1 MDAEEYSVMARV
13 ESDHWWYRGLRDRVV
28 AELESRVSGD
38 VTILDAG
45 CGTGGTLVTLERR
58 FPSARIIGI
67 DASPLAISYAREKVG
82 GSIAYG
88 SVNALPVADSSIDAI
103 TSLDVIYHDGVDEK
117 LALNEMIRVLKPNGI
132 AVVNVPAFEWIRSRH
147 DVAVHTAHRYTTGG
161 FRGKAKAS
169 GFDVLT
175 CQYRNSLL
183 FPLMLVK
190 RLMQRSN
197 GHTKSN
203 SAVNLPSL
211 PINYLFGIVLAFE
224 NRLTRFGVK
233 FPAGGSVF
241 ALLVKRA
248 R

>member
-13 ESDHWWYRGLRDRVV
+13 ESNHWWYRGLRDRVV

-67 DASPLAISYAREKVG
+67 DASPLAISYAREKAG

-117 LALNEMIRVLKPNGI
+117 LALTEMVRVLKPDGI
-132 AVVNVPAFEWIRSRH
+132 AVVNVPAYEWLRSVH

-161 FRGKAKAS
+161 FRDKAKGA
-169 GFDVLT
+169 GFDVIS

-183 FPLMLVK
+183 FPLMLAR
-190 RLMQRSN
+190 RLTQRSN
-197 GHTKSN
+197 GHTKSD
-203 SAVNLPSL
+203 SAVNRPSL
-211 PINYLFGIVLAFE
+211 PINYLFGIVLALE
-224 NRLTRFGVK
+224 NGLTRFGVK

-241 ALLVKRA
+241 ALLVNRA